1 MEKGSRRELSNYEQL
16 EAFTGWK
23 RPSQKEI
30 LTPLAGLFFEKFNW
44 VLENC
49 DKEFAV
55 KYVMY
60 LIPTFAGDQM
70 AIDGLTAAIA
80 GMPEE
85 HKYAKRKAE
94 DELDD
99 MKRVM

>member
-1 MEKGSRRELSNYEQL
+1 
-16 EAFTGWK
+16 
-23 RPSQKEI
+23 
-30 LTPLAGLFFEKFNW
+30 

-60 LIPTFAGDQM
+60 LIPTYAGDQN
-70 AIDGLTAAIA
+70 AIDKLTSAIA

-85 HKYAKRKAE
+85 AKYAKRKAE

-99 MKRVM
+99 LKRVVQAKQKSEEYLNSKA